1 MQVRLSQKE
10 KDIYPR
16 MACIMYL
23 VSSIQFEAVYE
34 CNMLKG

>member
-10 KDIYPR
+10 NDICPR

-23 VSSIQFEAVYE
+23 VSSIWFEAVYE
-34 CNMLKG
+34 RNMLKG